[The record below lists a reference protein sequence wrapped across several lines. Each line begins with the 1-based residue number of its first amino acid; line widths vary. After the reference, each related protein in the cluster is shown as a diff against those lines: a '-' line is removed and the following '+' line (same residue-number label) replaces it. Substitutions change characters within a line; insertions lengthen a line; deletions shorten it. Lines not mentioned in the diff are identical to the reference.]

1 MSETVDFIC
10 ILLFSCVVSAAVIE
24 SAKETVHVEKDT
36 SMEVNHAKEK
46 HGSK

>member
-24 SAKETVHVEKDT
+24 SAKETAYVEEDA
-36 SMEVNHAKEK
+36 SVEVNHPKEK
-46 HGSK
+46 RG